1 MKKNSSELV
10 YFVLGINTYLV
21 SGADDSCLYNLASCE
36 IMKINNENT
45 QLLYEL
51 ANGVQIKN
59 YGEKQMIFLNHLKNQ
74 GFGSFEPFPM
84 YIERI
89 RYGQPKDVQSVIDSY
104 IPLQHL
110 YLYITNKCNMNCSF
124 CSQDDIVNRTTGC
137 KRFKNYIND
146 DYLNLSDYQ
155 NILDSFK
162 KLNCHTLNIIG
173 GEPLLEKSLLISIIQ
188 YAQQI
193 GFKNINLYTNALLL
207 DNEIIEEL
215 QNVKLVI
222 RVIGV
227 HSDQELI
234 DLIDNNHSNPMQ
246 FKTNIEKLRDNKINF
261 SFNLCITKEN
271 QHLKKE
277 MMDYY
282 RTYNPCAI
290 SCSYIFDE
298 EFDFSVLYPKKIK
311 PANFLHNLKHNPC
324 IHGKITIY
332 ENGNIGTCPLMRNN
346 IIGNIRKDRIYDILG
361 DKKHCL
367 YWDFTMENIV
377 PCKECSSRYYCIDC
391 RAIESTQT
399 GNLYGKKYC
408 PNKKILQAK

>member
-1 MKKNSSELV
+1 MSEKKNEGD
-10 YFVLGINTYLV
+10 FLV

-155 NILDSFK
+155 NIL
-162 KLNCHTLNIIG
+162 T
-173 GEPLLEKSLLISIIQ
+173 
-188 YAQQI
+188 
-193 GFKNINLYTNALLL
+193 
-207 DNEIIEEL
+207 
-215 QNVKLVI
+215 
-222 RVIGV
+222 
-227 HSDQELI
+227 
-234 DLIDNNHSNPMQ
+234 
-246 FKTNIEKLRDNKINF
+246 
-261 SFNLCITKEN
+261 
-271 QHLKKE
+271 HLK
-277 MMDYY
+277 
-282 RTYNPCAI
+282 
-290 SCSYIFDE
+290 S
-298 EFDFSVLYPKKIK
+298 
-311 PANFLHNLKHNPC
+311 
-324 IHGKITIY
+324 
-332 ENGNIGTCPLMRNN
+332 
-346 IIGNIRKDRIYDILG
+346 
-361 DKKHCL
+361 
-367 YWDFTMENIV
+367 
-377 PCKECSSRYYCIDC
+377 
-391 RAIESTQT
+391 
-399 GNLYGKKYC
+399 
-408 PNKKILQAK
+408 

>member
-1 MKKNSSELV
+1 
-10 YFVLGINTYLV
+10 
-21 SGADDSCLYNLASCE
+21 
-36 IMKINNENT
+36 
-45 QLLYEL
+45 
-51 ANGVQIKN
+51 
-59 YGEKQMIFLNHLKNQ
+59 
-74 GFGSFEPFPM
+74 
-84 YIERI
+84 
-89 RYGQPKDVQSVIDSY
+89 
-104 IPLQHL
+104 
-110 YLYITNKCNMNCSF
+110 
-124 CSQDDIVNRTTGC
+124 
-137 KRFKNYIND
+137 
-146 DYLNLSDYQ
+146 
-155 NILDSFK
+155 
-162 KLNCHTLNIIG
+162 
-173 GEPLLEKSLLISIIQ
+173 
-188 YAQQI
+188 
-193 GFKNINLYTNALLL
+193 
-207 DNEIIEEL
+207 
-215 QNVKLVI
+215 
-222 RVIGV
+222 
-227 HSDQELI
+227 
-234 DLIDNNHSNPMQ
+234 MQ